1 MSGLL
6 RRILPPILVTALFVV
21 LGVVVWPMV
30 FEPYEEVVP
39 GPPSLAAR
47 QNPFLALE
55 RVLAATGEGVRRQS
69 GLQFAPDAPR
79 TVLLFPDT
87 PLNSAQVELLLEWV
101 ADGGRLVY
109 APPLSGEP
117 DALMAR
123 LGVVWRHL
131 VAPRA
136 VNGIAPD
143 TRPPELPPFG
153 PGGDLELVPASLLFD
168 CPEDHDTLRLRAP
181 DARRTGG
188 CVAVGQALGSGEL
201 VFLASKKLVHNK
213 PIRERQH
220 GRFAV
225 EVFTPN
231 RERALL
237 ITQLDHVRLLPF
249 FWEHAAHAVVSLG
262 LLIVV
267 GLWRASRRFGPLLPE
282 PSADRRSL
290 RDALEARGAYLWG
303 KGHLTPLLDAL
314 RAEVRAA
321 RRLPA
326 DDASAAWD
334 ELAQA
339 HGVTLTFLREALLH
353 EPSSDPSTFVRVVAV
368 LAALRRS
375 R

>member
-6 RRILPPILVTALFVV
+6 RRILPPIVVTALLVV
-21 LGVVVWPMV
+21 LAVVVWPMV
-30 FEPYEEVVP
+30 FEPYEEIVP
-39 GPPSLAAR
+39 GPPSLAAK
-47 QNPFLALE
+47 QNPLLALE
-55 RVLAATGEGVRRQS
+55 RLLTETGQGARRQS
-69 GLQFAPDAPR
+69 GLTLTPSAPT
-79 TVLLFPDT
+79 TVLLFPDE
-87 PLNSAQVELLLEWV
+87 PINSAQAEQLMIWV

-109 APPLSGEP
+109 APASPGEP
-117 DALMAR
+117 DPLMDA
-123 LGVVWRHL
+123 LGVDWLELDAQVEA
-131 VAPRA
+131 VMAEQATAPL
-136 VNGIAPD
+136 N
-143 TRPPELPPFG
+143 LPPFG
-153 PGGDLELVPASLLFD
+153 PGGDLELVSPLAVFTCPA
-168 CPEDHDTLRLRAP
+168 DHDTLRLRAP
-181 DARRTGG
+181 ASDRAG
-188 CVAVGQALGSGEL
+188 CVAVGEAQGSGAL
-201 VFLASKKLVHNK
+201 VLVSSPTLFHNDQLGLG
-213 PIRERQH
+213 QH

-225 EVFTPN
+225 EAFTPA

-237 ITQLDHVRLLPF
+237 ITQLKHERLLPF

-267 GLWRASRRFGPLLPE
+267 GLWRASRRFGPVLPE

-326 DDASAAWD
+326 DDALADWD
-334 ELAQA
+334 ELARSQ
-339 HGVTLTFLREALLH
+339 GVPMTFLREALLR

>member
-6 RRILPPILVTALFVV
+6 RRILPPIVVTALLVI
-21 LGVVVWPMV
+21 LAVVVWPMV
-30 FEPYEEVVP
+30 FEPYEEIVP
-39 GPPSLAAR
+39 GPPSLAAK
-47 QNPFLALE
+47 QNPLLALE
-55 RVLAATGEGVRRQS
+55 RLLAETGQGARRQS
-69 GLQFAPDAPR
+69 GLTLTPSAPT
-79 TVLLFPDT
+79 TVLLFPDE
-87 PLNSAQVELLLEWV
+87 PINSAQAEQLMIWV

-109 APPLSGEP
+109 APATPGEP
-117 DALMAR
+117 DPLMDA
-123 LGVVWRHL
+123 LGVDWLELDEQVEA
-131 VAPRA
+131 VMAEQATAPL
-136 VNGIAPD
+136 N
-143 TRPPELPPFG
+143 LPPFG
-153 PGGDLELVPASLLFD
+153 PGGDLELVSPLAVFTCPA
-168 CPEDHDTLRLRAP
+168 DHDTLRLRAP
-181 DARRTGG
+181 ASDRAG
-188 CVAVGQALGSGEL
+188 CVAVGEAQGSGAL
-201 VFLASKKLVHNK
+201 VLVSSPTLFHNDQLGLG
-213 PIRERQH
+213 QH

-267 GLWRASRRFGPLLPE
+267 GLWRASRRFGPVLPE

-326 DDASAAWD
+326 DDALAAWD
-334 ELAQA
+334 ELARSQ
-339 HGVTLTFLREALLH
+339 GVPMTFLREALLR